1 MPPNLQNPRIPWM
14 FLWFRKKHVSI
25 PVPYQAMVS
34 GGCLNTN
41 GGEGGLLHVVVVR
54 CLTVHTVTGP
64 CLWHCQSRLN
74 LSCRISVAA
83 REAVLDCFADAN
95 GMFQVL
101 LGTYS
106 FVLYNDIRP
115 ESLQKAILHTFG
127 AFLWMSVE
135 TWWDT
140 EISTTTVVIS

>member
-1 MPPNLQNPRIPWM
+1 MDVSMVQ
-14 FLWFRKKHVSI
+14 KKTCFYPLPSHGFWGVFKHER
-25 PVPYQAMVS
+25 
-34 GGCLNTN
+34 GG
-41 GGEGGLLHVVVVR
+41 GGGLLHVVVR

-106 FVLYNDIRP
+106 FVLMIFSQNHFRKRFSTHLEHFSGCLSKP
-115 ESLQKAILHTFG
+115 G
-127 AFLWMSVE
+127 

-140 EISTTTVVIS
+140 QISTTTVVIS